1 MASPLF
7 RNAARLFKQAEA
19 EFRKSPA
26 GTILREVQALSQ
38 GRKGSPAKLS
48 QALRR
53 AGKQQPHK
61 LIQESVGAEM
71 GDIARSML
79 RYAKGGAKDR
89 AAIDQFLKAM
99 GPIGQ
104 ALKAIMGPVRAG
116 ETGTTASLSA
126 AINLIR
132 SAGMEVLPGMDVKG
146 GPQFERAFNA
156 VQQWAESQ
164 GYTLRPTDAP
174 PGAIGTT
181 PGMLGGLPPE
191 RPAMVRGKQQLR
203 KTVDIPMSAGGSKR
217 YPVSHPLVTGEF
229 VTTPNSTNV
238 HSFGYDMPNA
248 ILYVRF
254 LGAGPEGRRAG
265 EGSLYRYSPVTPEE
279 FDQLYRVR
287 RGGGGEDG
295 SSTPGTW
302 IWATLRVRGTISQ
315 HQKDYA
321 LVGVMDRYVPRK
333 ATLHPE
339 QGEMFI
345 ERKVRTL
352 GGDWISSLPGRSVN
366 TRLSQAVQIGS
377 ATMNATPN
385 RGRPSRGRPNTGR
398 P

>member
-7 RNAARLFKQAEA
+7 RNASRLFKQAEA

-38 GRKGSPAKLS
+38 GRKGSPSKLS

-53 AGKQQPHK
+53 AGKIQPHK
-61 LIQESVGAEM
+61 LIQESVGSEM

-79 RYAKGGAKDR
+79 QYAKGGAKDR
-89 AAIDQFLKAM
+89 AAIDQFLQAL

-104 ALKAIMGPVRAG
+104 SLKAIMGPVRAG
-116 ETGTTASLSA
+116 QTGTTASLSA

-132 SAGMEVLPGMDVKG
+132 SAGMEVLPGLDVKS

-156 VQQWAESQ
+156 VQQWAEGQ
-164 GYTLRPTDAP
+164 GYNLTPRDAP

-181 PGMLGGLPPE
+181 PGLLGGLPAE
-191 RPAMVRGKQQLR
+191 RPAMVRGTQQLR
-203 KTVDIPMSAGGSKR
+203 KTIDVPMSAGGTKR
-217 YPVSHPLVTGEF
+217 YATGHPMVTGEF

-254 LGAGPEGRRAG
+254 LAADSDGRRSG

-279 FDQLYRVR
+279 FDNLYRVR
-287 RGGGGEDG
+287 RGGGGSGG

-339 QGEMFI
+339 QGEVLV

-352 GGDWISSLPGRSVN
+352 GGDWLSSLPGRAVN

-377 ATMNATPN
+377 AAMNARPN